1 MSPRGSSDL
10 EPEPVLSLLSSKT
23 LAAAPPATGEP
34 PLPEKVPPLPLFV
47 LFEEE
52 AIDGEQGREEERKE
66 KKKKKRRRRK
76 KKSLDLLM
84 PSKLSTSWE
93 CG

>member
-1 MSPRGSSDL
+1 MSLKGATDLEL
-10 EPEPVLSLLSSKT
+10 EPELSLLPFET
-23 LAAAPPATGEP
+23 FAAAPLATEEP
-34 PLPEKVPPLPLFV
+34 PSPEKVTPRPLLV

-52 AIDGEQGREEERKE
+52 TIDGEQGREEERKE